1 MPKDYKAD
9 IKPKL
14 SNRQGLKYG
23 NHNYK
28 SHYHVRYYVTTLS
41 LKTFYIAT
49 HQLVPRSSI
58 SIYLAAGSRAF
69 RVLAQVRLK
78 I

>member
-14 SNRQGLKYG
+14 SNRQGLKCG

-28 SHYHVRYYVTTLS
+28 SHYHVRRLEDFLYCNTS
-41 LKTFYIAT
+41 AGA
-49 HQLVPRSSI
+49 SI
-58 SIYLAAGSRAF
+58 VYFDLFSC
-69 RVLAQVRLK
+69 
-78 I
+78 

>member
-28 SHYHVRYYVTTLS
+28 SHYHVRYYFTT

>member
-28 SHYHVRYYVTTLS
+28 SHYHVRYYGYHLEDFLYCNTS
-41 LKTFYIAT
+41 
-49 HQLVPRSSI
+49 
-58 SIYLAAGSRAF
+58 AGA
-69 RVLAQVRLK
+69 
-78 I
+78 